1 MEEIRFFELG
11 DEVINKF
18 KEDEG
23 FAAPGTSAD
32 EQMPDNELMKKL
44 WLLFEHP
51 ESSISARIVAVVSV
65 LVIAISVVTFCLET
79 LPQFKHYKI
88 FKYAN
93 NITRVIEAEVP
104 SASDPFFIIETI
116 CIVWFAL
123 ELFTRLFAS
132 PSKTEFVKDIMNI
145 IDFVA
150 IVPYFVTVMLM
161 LTERPNSPRQVSK
174 SLGNASFTLQG
185 EKQTQAISLAI
196 LRAIRLVR
204 VFRIFKLSRHSKG
217 LQILG
222 LTLKASLRELA
233 LLMFFLFIG
242 VVLFSSAVYYAE
254 ADSERSFFKSIP
266 EAFWWAVVTMT
277 TVGYGDMRPVGLW
290 GKLVGS
296 LCAIAG
302 VLTLALPV
310 PVIVSNFN
318 YFYHREMDQA
328 DLDKINID
336 HVRSCPFLP
345 QRVGFKMYTPNC
357 SYSDIVK
364 GHRGDGD
371 QETLATSPS
380 LLLSPPGVP
389 GVKLSEINPLFDRI
403 NISDDEEEE
412 DELDY
417 YLEETKKQ
425 KLIESNSKRKRKR
438 KGKPL
443 ERGDTFDEED
453 SDFEDES
460 DSSTLIQDTSS
471 SRKKKTGI
479 EIGKKQQQTHKSA
492 QSHQI
497 KSSLCRKKSQSSSF
511 ILTAG
516 KYLGRK
522 ILSPR
527 RSFLIETTATD
538 SEEAS
543 ATFVTLPSSSSHVI
557 QTSIRGSKSFTLSHV
572 RPIVGGRLSQIQ
584 EMIDEADDSVSSSL
598 VPSLDLRHT
607 LESTNNNNS
616 SNNRRATAVQDYTHV
631 PGTSSSLSRF
641 I

>member
-11 DEVINKF
+11 EDVINKF

-32 EQMPDNELMKKL
+32 EQMPDNELMKQL

-51 ESSISARIVAVVSV
+51 ESSMSARVIAVVSV

-88 FKYAN
+88 FKYSN

-145 IDFVA
+145 IDFIA
-150 IVPYFVTVMLM
+150 IVPYFVTVILM
-161 LTERPNSPRQVSK
+161 LSEKPNSTRQVSK

-222 LTLKASLRELA
+222 LTLKASMRELA

-364 GHRGDGD
+364 GHRGDD
-371 QETLATSPS
+371 EETAISS
-380 LLLSPPGVP
+380 ASIIISPPGAKMPPTV
-389 GVKLSEINPLFDRI
+389 NPLFDRI
-403 NISDDEEEE
+403 HKFADEEEE
-412 DELDY
+412 DEED
-417 YLEETKKQ
+417 YLEGDISQ
-425 KLIESNSKRKRKR
+425 KLMDRKSKTSKKAGRKSDK
-438 KGKPL
+438 K
-443 ERGDTFDEED
+443 EQEEEED

-460 DSSTLIQDTSS
+460 DSSSLIQDYMTNTRKRKASS
-471 SRKKKTGI
+471 GDSKHHR
-479 EIGKKQQQTHKSA
+479 KSA
-492 QSHQI
+492 QSHA
-497 KSSLCRKKSQSSSF
+497 KTSSLNRKKSQSSSF
-511 ILTAG
+511 IVTAG
-516 KYLGRK
+516 KYLGRR

-527 RSFLIETTATD
+527 RSFLIQTTTT
-538 SEEAS
+538 SEEPSS
-543 ATFVTLPSSSSHVI
+543 ATFLTLPSQTSHVI
-557 QTSIRGSKSFTLSHV
+557 QTSIKGSKSFTLSHV
-572 RPIVGGRLSQIQ
+572 RPTVGGRLSQIQ
-584 EMIDEADDSVSSSL
+584 EMMDEVDDTGNLSHDFRHRPVTGTRTTTTTIHDLSQVPCSSS
-598 VPSLDLRHT
+598 
-607 LESTNNNNS
+607 
-616 SNNRRATAVQDYTHV
+616 A
-631 PGTSSSLSRF
+631 LSRF
-641 I
+641 V